1 MAGQYKWYL
10 ILLFFLATTLILQ
23 FCAKYQYIPIT
34 NHFVHDSYTYE
45 LRVLYER
52 SIDPFANAFTSLNG
66 LFYQIGPFTFIFI
79 NTAMLLCCVYLC
91 KMFAVISD
99 QSVSIARFIIV
110 ANPYLLIG
118 AIGPNK
124 ETFLIFLSLLCFYLY
139 FQRLPT
145 LKFLAFLVA
154 ISALFVRP
162 VFGLT
167 LILTILITPLTYV
180 IKNPVNVF
188 LTILLGYFT
197 LNSIPPINVFITEFQ
212 GEELYS
218 FQTSN
223 LYEVALFLKAMN
235 QNPILQFPAFAI
247 KTCLILFTPI
257 VRPNSFFSIP
267 YPILDVG
274 YTLMAYA
281 LFPCNFA
288 LLLSF
293 INKKILSL
301 NAVNKETQI
310 LFIYTLI
317 GILTTVINSNIT
329 FRYIFP
335 YSPMIVALFYIH
347 SLKTRNRVIILSIG
361 LIILTFTVTLI
372 FLKRDF
378 EMDNSIVPQFMSWF

>member
-10 ILLFFLATTLILQ
+10 ILLFFLATTLLLQ
-23 FCAKYQYIPIT
+23 VCARYQYLPIT
-34 NHFVHDSYTYE
+34 NHFVYDSYTYE

-52 SIDPFANAFTSLNG
+52 NIDTFADAFTSLNS
-66 LFYQIGPFTFIFI
+66 LFYRIGPFIFI
-79 NTAMLLCCVYLC
+79 LINTILLLCCVYLC
-91 KMFAVISD
+91 KVFAVISEK
-99 QSVSIARFIIV
+99 SVSLARFIIV
-110 ANPYLLIG
+110 FNPYLLIG
-118 AIGPNK
+118 AVGPNK
-124 ETFLIFLSLLCFYLY
+124 ETFLVFLSLLCFYLY
-139 FQRLPT
+139 FQRLQT
-145 LKFLAFLVA
+145 LKFLAFMVA
-154 ISALFVRP
+154 VSALFVRP

-167 LILTILITPLTYV
+167 LIITILITPLTYAV
-180 IKNPVNVF
+180 KNPVNVF
-188 LTILLGYFT
+188 LIILLGYFT
-197 LNSIPPINVFITEFQ
+197 INSIPPINIFITEFQ

-223 LYEVALFLKAMN
+223 LYEIALFLKVMN

-288 LLLSF
+288 LIITFL
-293 INKKILSL
+293 NKKIVSL
-301 NAVNKETQI
+301 TAVNRETQI

-317 GILTTVINSNIT
+317 GILTTIINSNIT

-335 YSPMIVALFYIH
+335 YSPMIVSLFYLH
-347 SLKTRNRVIILSIG
+347 SLKIRNRILILSLC
-361 LIILTFTVTLI
+361 LIILTFTITLI

-378 EMDNSIVPQFMSWF
+378 EMDNSIIPQFMSWF

>member
-10 ILLFFLATTLILQ
+10 ILLFFLATTLLLQ
-23 FCAKYQYIPIT
+23 VCARYQYLPIT
-34 NHFVHDSYTYE
+34 NHFVYDSYTYE

-52 SIDPFANAFTSLNG
+52 NIDTFADAFTSLNS
-66 LFYQIGPFTFIFI
+66 LFYRIGPFIFI
-79 NTAMLLCCVYLC
+79 LINTILLLCCVYLC
-91 KMFAVISD
+91 KVFAVISEK
-99 QSVSIARFIIV
+99 SVSLARFIIV
-110 ANPYLLIG
+110 FNPYLLIG
-118 AIGPNK
+118 AVGPNK
-124 ETFLIFLSLLCFYLY
+124 ETFLVFLSLLCFYLY
-139 FQRLPT
+139 FQRLQT
-145 LKFLAFLVA
+145 LKFLAFMVA
-154 ISALFVRP
+154 VSALFVRP

-167 LILTILITPLTYV
+167 LIITILITPLTYAV
-180 IKNPVNVF
+180 KNPVNVF
-188 LTILLGYFT
+188 LIILLGYFT
-197 LNSIPPINVFITEFQ
+197 INSIPPINIFITEFQ

-223 LYEVALFLKAMN
+223 LYEIALFLKVMN

-288 LLLSF
+288 LIITFL
-293 INKKILSL
+293 NKKIVSL
-301 NAVNKETQI
+301 TAVNKETQI

-317 GILTTVINSNIT
+317 GILTTIINSNIT

-335 YSPMIVALFYIH
+335 YSPMIVSLFYLH
-347 SLKTRNRVIILSIG
+347 SLKIRNRILILSLC
-361 LIILTFTVTLI
+361 LIILTFTITLI

-378 EMDNSIVPQFMSWF
+378 EMDNSIIPQFMSWF